1 MDSHVC
7 SHRATGVV
15 LMGLLFGVG
24 LFAQPPKDVTGWG
37 KLTWNM
43 SFPQVKAQYPNYKIV
58 NGTLPKFVN
67 GKEVGSEDNP
77 DELIIQDFDINGIP
91 VDICVY
97 GRPNKNTIS
106 GITLN
111 PNLDKSPLSVLDTT
125 YGVFKRLLM
134 SKYGA
139 PNEERTPEE

>member
-1 MDSHVC
+1 M
-7 SHRATGVV
+7 
-15 LMGLLFGVG
+15 
-24 LFAQPPKDVTGWG
+24 
-37 KLTWNM
+37 
-43 SFPQVKAQYPNYKIV
+43 
-58 NGTLPKFVN
+58 PKFVN

-97 GRPNKNTIS
+97 RRPNKNTIS

-139 PNEERTPEE
+139 PNEERTPEETGGMRTKALWSFPSTSIQMTLVEGGHGSGYLLVNYKAVINNPM